1 MGEFAS
7 KGLALGVG
15 IPALALA
22 GINTL
27 REGGLGNLFGG
38 GNMPAYET
46 KEAAMLRSENAILK
60 SDKYTDEKILAAY
73 TAGQNE
79 LKERDVAIRDLVVEA
94 TKNACNV
101 ANLTSDVAD
110 LKNVTAAQNVELVNL
125 RTRDAIVGE
134 KLTCLA
140 NSVNDRFANQDKEF
154 YAAINLEAER
164 RACGDQNV
172 LATVYQKNY
181 IPGEVVMPAS
191 KICPSVVTCPDVVN
205 YYTAGNVAPTPA
217 ATGGKGCSRR
227 AAEC

>member
-73 TAGQNE
+73 TASYHYY
-79 LKERDVAIRDLVVEA
+79 LIYI
-94 TKNACNV
+94 
-101 ANLTSDVAD
+101 
-110 LKNVTAAQNVELVNL
+110 AQLQIQFHI
-125 RTRDAIVGE
+125 DAY
-134 KLTCLA
+134 
-140 NSVNDRFANQDKEF
+140 EF
-154 YAAINLEAER
+154 RLGIF
-164 RACGDQNV
+164 
-172 LATVYQKNY
+172 
-181 IPGEVVMPAS
+181 
-191 KICPSVVTCPDVVN
+191 
-205 YYTAGNVAPTPA
+205 
-217 ATGGKGCSRR
+217 
-227 AAEC
+227 